1 MAPADDPAFSRLLDA
16 RAVALTWPHRTAPRS
31 PPVPVTSEEMRQTP
45 ANPAL
50 IGERPEMS
58 DEERDKALA
67 ELAEL
72 IVDPTWLDR
81 EALKELEKHEDDW

>member
-1 MAPADDPAFSRLLDA
+1 M
-16 RAVALTWPHRTAPRS
+16 
-31 PPVPVTSEEMRQTP
+31 PVTSEEMRPTP

-50 IGERPEMS
+50 IGERPKMS
-58 DEERDKALA
+58 DAERDKALA

-72 IVDPTWLDR
+72 IFDPTRLDR

>member
-1 MAPADDPAFSRLLDA
+1 
-16 RAVALTWPHRTAPRS
+16 
-31 PPVPVTSEEMRQTP
+31 MRPTP
-45 ANPAL
+45 GNPAL
-50 IGERPEMS
+50 IGERPARS

-72 IVDPTWLDR
+72 IFDPTRLDR

>member
-1 MAPADDPAFSRLLDA
+1 MPI
-16 RAVALTWPHRTAPRS
+16 
-31 PPVPVTSEEMRQTP
+31 TSEEMRPTP
-45 ANPAL
+45 GNPAL

-67 ELAEL
+67 ELPEL
-72 IVDPTWLDR
+72 IFDPTRLDR

>member
-1 MAPADDPAFSRLLDA
+1 
-16 RAVALTWPHRTAPRS
+16 
-31 PPVPVTSEEMRQTP
+31 VPITSEEMRRTP

-72 IVDPTWLDR
+72 IFDPTWLDR

>member
-1 MAPADDPAFSRLLDA
+1 
-16 RAVALTWPHRTAPRS
+16 
-31 PPVPVTSEEMRQTP
+31 MRRTP

-50 IGERPEMS
+50 IGERPDMS
-58 DEERDKALA
+58 DQERDKALG

-72 IVDPTWLDR
+72 IFDPTWLDR

>member
-1 MAPADDPAFSRLLDA
+1 
-16 RAVALTWPHRTAPRS
+16 
-31 PPVPVTSEEMRQTP
+31 MRRTP

-72 IVDPTWLDR
+72 IFDPTWLDR